1 MTDHNSNAG
10 ILAFLRQALSSHD
23 EDYTKGPIRRALALL
38 AIPMMLEMTMESI
51 FAIVDIFFVARLGAD
66 AVTAV
71 GLTEA
76 VVTVIYAIAIGLST
90 SATAMVSRRIGAGKP
105 EDAAVVGG
113 QAIWVGMAVALLTSF
128 LGIRFA
134 EDILSLMGASAG
146 VIEQGTGYTTIL
158 LGGSITILFLFL
170 LNAVLRGAGDASYAM
185 KALWLANGINIV
197 LDPCLIYGWGPF
209 PEMGVTGAATATT
222 IGRGIGV
229 VYQLWIL
236 FGAGCRVPMQLS
248 HLRLSP
254 PVLSRLLRISIGGV
268 IQHTISTSSWIVL
281 IRIVSNY
288 GSSAVA
294 GYTIALRMFEFSFL
308 PAWGLGNAAAT
319 LVGQNLGAGNPER
332 AERSVWKAAQY
343 NAVFLGIVSVLF
355 IAFAEQLVG
364 LFMDDPEVIYFGADA
379 LRFLSYG
386 FVFFAIGMV
395 LVQGLNGAGDT
406 DTPMLLNFFA
416 YWIVQIPLA
425 YFLAESAGFGP
436 RGAWLAVLVAETL
449 LALTAVIAF
458 RTGRWKLRQV

>member
-1 MTDHNSNAG
+1 MTDRNSNTG
-10 ILAFLRQALSSHD
+10 ILVFLRQALSAHN

-38 AIPMMLEMTMESI
+38 AIPMMLEMAMESI

-90 SATAMVSRRIGAGKP
+90 SATAMVSRRIGAGNP
-105 EDAAVVGG
+105 QAAAVVGG
-113 QAIWVGMAVALLTSF
+113 QAIWVGVAVAALTGF
-128 LGIRFA
+128 LGIRYA
-134 EDILSLMGASAG
+134 ESILSLMGAGAG
-146 VIEQGTGYTTIL
+146 IIEQGAGYTSVL

-236 FGAGCRVPMQLS
+236 FGTRCRVPMHVS
-248 HLRLSP
+248 DLRVAP
-254 PVLSRLLRISIGGV
+254 AVLLRLLRISIGGV
-268 IQHTISTSSWIVL
+268 VQHVIATSSWIVL
-281 IRIVSNY
+281 VRIVSNY

-294 GYTIALRMFEFSFL
+294 GYTIALRMFEFAFL

-332 AERSVWKAAQY
+332 AEQSVWKAAQY
-343 NAVFLGIVSVLF
+343 NAVFLGAVSVLF
-355 IAFAEQLVG
+355 IVFAEQLVG
-364 LFMDDPEVIYFGADA
+364 LFMDDPEVIYYGADA

-386 FVFFAIGMV
+386 FAWFAVGMV
-395 LVQGLNGAGDT
+395 LIQGLNGAGDT
-406 DTPMLLNFFA
+406 DTPVLLNLLS
-416 YWIVQIPLA
+416 YWVIQIPLA

-436 RGAWLAVLVAETL
+436 RGAWLAVLVAESL
-449 LALTAVIAF
+449 LSITAAIAF